1 MKALVVYGSELGGTE
16 GLADMIGQA
25 LTEQQWDVT
34 VRSAAEKTSGV
45 GDFDAVVVGGALFAG
60 RWHKDARRFV
70 QREGKALRTTRVWLF
85 SSGPLGESAESA
97 GDLEPVRQVAHLM
110 AAVGAR
116 GHATFGG
123 RLAPDAKGFL
133 AGAMA
138 KKMSGDWRDQ
148 EQVRAWVDEIT
159 AEVGSAPS
167 R

>member
-1 MKALVVYGSELGGTE
+1 MIRLVH
-16 GLADMIGQA
+16 
-25 LTEQQWDVT
+25 
-34 VRSAAEKTSGV
+34 AEYLK
-45 GDFDAVVVGGALFAG
+45 
-60 RWHKDARRFV
+60 
-70 QREGKALRTTRVWLF
+70 LRTTQVWLF
-85 SSGPLGESAESA
+85 SSGPLGETAEAA
-97 GDLEPVRQVAHLM
+97 GDLEPVRQVVHLM